1 MGTGPVRVVAAGG
14 GGEQW
19 RRMLRTLL
27 SGLLAL
33 ALLATAGCSRL
44 GRDRGAPGP
53 RGLPTA
59 GPAGRLQEVG
69 PPPAVQQLRQALDQ
83 RRPQL
88 SIIAPQ
94 DGSLLPSGPWTLRL
108 SGSDWPLTDAGAL
121 GLGPHLVLQVDD
133 GPPRRLTAETGPG
146 ERFELAVP
154 MDPLSPGSHR
164 ITVTTVRPWGEVV
177 KAPGASAQIRLHRVA
192 SNPLALPPPGSPQ
205 LLVASPAELTTA
217 EPLLLDWLL
226 LDAPLQGLREGD
238 ARWRLRV
245 TINGDSF
252 LVDQNAPLWLKGWR
266 NGSNSLLMELVDE
279 RGEPL
284 NPPFNAVVREVIVE
298 AGTGRPR
305 WQGGALSEAE
315 LALLLGMAP
324 ASAPEAAS
332 AEEPE
337 AVPELV
343 PEPEPEQEQEQEPQ
357 NKAAQEQPD
366 EPTPPEASSAP
377 PPAPAPSLPASEPD
391 PPGEPV
397 PPAAA
402 EPEVEQPDEPE
413 LAA

>member
-1 MGTGPVRVVAAGG
+1 MGTGPVRVVVAGG
-14 GGEQW
+14 AGGQW
-19 RRMLRTLL
+19 PRMLRALL
-27 SGLLAL
+27 SGVLVL

-44 GRDRGAPGP
+44 GRDRGAPGLRP
-53 RGLPTA
+53 LETS
-59 GPAGRLQEVG
+59 GPAGRLQEVA

-88 SIIAPQ
+88 AITAPQ

-121 GLGPHLVLQVDD
+121 GLGAHLALQVDD

-146 ERFELAVP
+146 ERFELGVP
-154 MDPLSPGSHR
+154 MDPLPPGSHR
-164 ITVTTVRPWGEVV
+164 ITATVVRPWGEVV
-177 KAPGASAQIRLHRVA
+177 KGPGASAQIRLHRVA
-192 SNPLALPPPGSPQ
+192 RNPLALPAPGSPQ
-205 LLVASPAELTTA
+205 LIVASPAELTAA

-298 AGTGRPR
+298 AGTARPR
-305 WQGGALSEAE
+305 WQGGALSEQE
-315 LALLLGMAP
+315 LAQLLGMAP
-324 ASAPEAAS
+324 APAPEPAS

-337 AVPELV
+337 AA
-343 PEPEPEQEQEQEPQ
+343 PEPEPEQEPEQEPPD
-357 NKAAQEQPD
+357 KPEQEQP
-366 EPTPPEASSAP
+366 EEALSPQASAP
-377 PPAPAPSLPASEPD
+377 PPAPAAPPPASEP
-391 PPGEPV
+391 E
-397 PPAAA
+397 A
-402 EPEVEQPDEPE
+402 EQPDKPE
-413 LAA
+413 LGA

>member
-1 MGTGPVRVVAAGG
+1 MGTGPVRVVVAGG
-14 GGEQW
+14 AGGQW
-19 RRMLRTLL
+19 PRMLRAML
-27 SGLLAL
+27 SGVLVL

-53 RGLPTA
+53 RDLETR
-59 GPAGRLQEVG
+59 GPAGRLQEVA

-88 SIIAPQ
+88 AITAPQ

-108 SGSDWPLTDAGAL
+108 SGGDWTLTDAGAL
-121 GLGPHLVLQVDD
+121 GLGAHLALQVDD

-164 ITVTTVRPWGEVV
+164 ITVTAVRPWGEVV
-177 KAPGASAQIRLHRVA
+177 KGPGAAAQIRLHRVA
-192 SNPLALPPPGSPQ
+192 SNPLALPAPGSPQ
-205 LLVASPAELTTA
+205 LIVASPAELTTA

-245 TINGDSF
+245 TVNGDSF

-279 RGEPL
+279 SGEPL
-284 NPPFNAVVREVIVE
+284 NPPFNAVVREVIVA
-298 AGTGRPR
+298 AGTALPR
-305 WQGGALSEAE
+305 WQGGALSDQE
-315 LALLLGMAP
+315 LAQLLGMAP
-324 ASAPEAAS
+324 AAGPEPAS

-337 AVPELV
+337 AA
-343 PEPEPEQEQEQEPQ
+343 PEPEPEEKQEQEQDQEPQ
-357 NKAAQEQPD
+357 AKAEQEQP
-366 EPTPPEASSAP
+366 EEALPPQASAP
-377 PPAPAPSLPASEPD
+377 APTPAPAAPASEPD
-391 PPGEPV
+391 PSGNPA

-402 EPEVEQPDEPE
+402 EPEAQQPDEPE

>member
-1 MGTGPVRVVAAGG
+1 MGPVRVVVAGG
-14 GGEQW
+14 AGEQW
-19 RRMLRTLL
+19 RLMLRALL
-27 SGLLAL
+27 SGVLVL

-53 RGLPTA
+53 LALDTSGPT
-59 GPAGRLQEVG
+59 GRLQEVA
-69 PPPAVQQLRQALDQ
+69 PPPAVQQLRQALDR

-88 SIIAPQ
+88 AITAPE

-108 SGSDWPLTDAGAL
+108 SGSDWPLADAGAL
-121 GLGPHLVLQVDD
+121 GLGAHLALQVDD

-146 ERFELAVP
+146 ERFELVVP
-154 MDPLSPGSHR
+154 MAPLSPGSHR
-164 ITVTTVRPWGEVV
+164 ITVTAVRPWGEVV
-177 KAPGASAQIRLHRVA
+177 KGPGASAQIRLHRVA

-252 LVDQNAPLWLKGWR
+252 LVDQNTPLWLKGWR
-266 NGSNSLLMELVDE
+266 SGSNSVLMELVDE
-279 RGEPL
+279 RGDPL
-284 NPPFNAVVREVIVE
+284 NPPFNALVREVIVE
-298 AGTGRPR
+298 AGTARPR
-305 WQGGALSEAE
+305 WQGGALSEPE
-315 LALLLGMAP
+315 LAQLLGMAP
-324 ASAPEAAS
+324 AAAPEAAS

-337 AVPELV
+337 AA
-343 PEPEPEQEQEQEPQ
+343 PEPEPEQEQEPQ
-357 NKAAQEQPD
+357 NKPEQEQP
-366 EPTPPEASSAP
+366 EEAP
-377 PPAPAPSLPASEPD
+377 PPQAPAPAPAPAAPASEPD
-391 PPGEPV
+391 PSDNPA

-402 EPEVEQPDEPE
+402 EPEAEPPDEPE